1 MSSTQAPAQ
10 RRRSPILPTLG
21 VAAVLVVL
29 FVLFTQ
35 LWTDRLWFQALGYS
49 QVYGITLLTRV
60 GLFVGFG
67 LITAGIVV
75 GNIASAFRLRPPM
88 RSAEVTS
95 DLLERGRELLETRLV
110 QVLIGIGVVI
120 GLFAGTVATSQTT
133 TFLAWLKSTPFG
145 TADPRFGIDI
155 SFFVFDYPWYRL
167 VASSLMTALVLSA
180 IGAAL
185 VHYMMGALRYAR
197 GRRLATNKA
206 AAHVSILLGAT
217 LLLYAVQQWLDRY
230 AFQLTNDGLL
240 TGLTYTDDN
249 ARITA
254 KTILTAIAV
263 LCALV
268 FFANA
273 VLRRWIFPVLATAL
287 LVLSGIVVGAVYPAV
302 VQGISVR
309 PDEPDKERPYIERH
323 IQATRDAY
331 DVAGVEIE
339 DYTATTD
346 AKPGQLKADA
356 EALPGIRLIDP
367 AVVGPTYEQL
377 QQVRGYYAFNKP
389 LDVDRYTIDG
399 EETDAV
405 VAVREMD
412 IGGLEN
418 QSWNNVRTVYT
429 HGYGLVSA
437 YGNRRQ
443 ASGEPDW
450 ISKDIPPV
458 GEINQPEPRVYYGEI
473 QDDYSIV
480 GRQEGEGPLELDT
493 PGGGEGSAPQL
504 TTYAGTGGV
513 GVGNLVN
520 RLLYATRFADAN
532 ILLSDRVNDQSKII
546 YDRTPKE
553 RVQAAAPWL
562 TTDSD
567 TYPAVVEG
575 RIVWIVDGYT
585 TSNSYPNSQRL
596 SMVNA
601 TDGQTAPATLGNS
614 VNYVRNSV
622 KAVVDA
628 YDGTVT
634 LYEWDTE
641 DPILKTWQKVF
652 PDSVKAKSEISDDL
666 LAHLRY
672 PMDLFKLQREI
683 LARYHVTDPALWYQ
697 QSDLWQIPADP
708 VATSG
713 ANEQPYYLSVKWPG
727 DDDAIFSNTAVYVP
741 NGRSNLAAYMA
752 VNAEGS
758 SPDYGQLRILRM
770 SDTRQIDGPGQ
781 TFNAIT
787 NDTAVAQRLRLF
799 IQGSAQVT
807 YGNLLTLPV
816 GGGLLYVQPVYTQRE
831 GSEGSYP
838 LLRFVVVRFG
848 ETVGTGDTLQE
859 ALDEV
864 FQGDAGVDTGEE
876 PIEGGVPG
884 DPADPANPP
893 PDPSTPAD
901 PPTDPPAE
909 PPTGKVDEAAANKAL
924 DEATKAYADAEK
936 ALKDGD
942 LAEYQKQ
949 NKAADAAIK
958 RAVKALGR

>member
-1 MSSTQAPAQ
+1 MSSTQAPA
-10 RRRSPILPTLG
+10 RSRRSPILPTLG

-35 LWTDRLWFQALGYS
+35 LWTDRLWYQALGYS
-49 QVYGITLLTRV
+49 QVFGITLLTRV
-60 GLFVGFG
+60 GMFFGFG
-67 LITAGIVV
+67 LITAGIIV
-75 GNIASAFRLRPPM
+75 GNIALAFRLRPPM

-95 DLLERGRELLETRLV
+95 ELLERGRELLETRLV
-110 QVLIGIGVVI
+110 QVLIGVGVII
-120 GLFAGTVATSQTT
+120 GLFAGTVAASQTT

-167 VASSLMTALVLSA
+167 IASSLLTALILSA

-197 GRRLATNKA
+197 GRRLATSKA
-206 AAHVSILLGAT
+206 AAHLSILLGLA
-217 LLLYAVQQWLDRY
+217 LLLYAAQQWLDRY
-230 AFQLTNDGLL
+230 AFELTNDGLL

-268 FFANA
+268 FFATA
-273 VLRRWIFPVLATAL
+273 VLRRWIFPVLAIAL

-323 IQATRDAY
+323 IDATRAAY
-331 DVAGVEIE
+331 DVAGVKIE
-339 DYTATTD
+339 DYTAKTT
-346 AKPGQLKADA
+346 AEPGQLKADA

-377 QQVRGYYAFNKP
+377 QQVRGYYSFNKP
-389 LDVDRYTIDG
+389 LDVDRYTIEG
-399 EETDAV
+399 QESDAV
-405 VAVREMD
+405 VAVRELD
-412 IGGLEN
+412 IAGLD
-418 QSWNNVRTVYT
+418 QQTWNNVRTVFT
-429 HGYGLVSA
+429 HGYGLVAA

-458 GEINQPEPRVYYGEI
+458 GEINQPEPRVYYGELH
-473 QDDYSIV
+473 DDYSIV
-480 GRQEGEGPLELDT
+480 GRQDGEDPLELDT
-493 PGGGEGSAPQL
+493 PGGGEGGKPKL

-513 GVGNLVN
+513 GIGSLFN

-546 YDRTPKE
+546 YERTPAA
-553 RVQAAAPWL
+553 RVKAAAPWL
-562 TTDSD
+562 TVDSD

-596 SMVNA
+596 SMVSA
-601 TDGQTAPATLGNS
+601 TDGQTAPALPGNS

-628 YDGTVT
+628 YDGTVN

-641 DPILKTWQKVF
+641 DPILKTWRKVY
-652 PDSVKAKSEISDDL
+652 PGSVKAKSEISDDL
-666 LAHLRY
+666 LAHVRY

-683 LARYHVTDPALWYQ
+683 LGRYHVTDPGLWYQ
-697 QSDLWQIPADP
+697 QNDLWQIPADP
-708 VATSG
+708 VSKSG

-727 DDDAIFSNTAVYVP
+727 DDEAIFSNTAVYVP

-758 SPDYGQLRILRM
+758 SPDFGQLRILRM

-816 GGGLLYVQPVYTQRE
+816 GGGLLYVQPVYTERE
-831 GSEGSYP
+831 GSTGSYP

-859 ALDEV
+859 ALDVV
-864 FQGDAGVDTGEE
+864 FKGDAGVDTGEV
-876 PIEGGVPG
+876 PIAGGTSDG
-884 DPADPANPP
+884 TPAEPANPDQP
-893 PDPSTPAD
+893 GTPSAS
-901 PPTDPPAE
+901 PTE

-924 DEATKAYADAEK
+924 DEATQSYAAAEK

-949 NKAADAAIK
+949 NDAAEAAIK